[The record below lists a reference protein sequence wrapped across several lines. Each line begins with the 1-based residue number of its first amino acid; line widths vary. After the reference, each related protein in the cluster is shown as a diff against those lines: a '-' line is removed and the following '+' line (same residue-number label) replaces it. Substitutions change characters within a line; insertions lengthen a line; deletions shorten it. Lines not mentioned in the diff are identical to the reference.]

1 MIDDRI
7 CIFYVADRVQDIA
20 NGDTTAE
27 EFLNELTFNIGVN
40 ARLKYNQI
48 DQLADE
54 LPPIKSKRGRP
65 RK

>member
-7 CIFYVADRVQDIA
+7 CIFYVADRVQDIIK
-20 NGDTTAE
+20 GDTTADD
-27 EFLNELTFNIGVN
+27 FLTELTYNIGVN

-54 LPPIKSKRGRP
+54 LPPIKPKKGRP